1 MIQIKEI
8 KHQDY
13 LNCYY
18 FDSNSFKFWNKIQWE
33 NELRKNNVRSLG
45 IYSKNLIVGI
55 CVFLLI
61 FEEAELRY
69 FSISPNHKRRGLGR
83 KLFKKFLEI
92 CKKENINKIFLE
104 VSINNKEAIGFYE
117 CFRFKTIGVRKNYY
131 KDGSDALLK
140 EKKC

>member
-8 KHQDY
+8 KYQDY

-18 FDSNSFKFWNKIQWE
+18 FDSNSFKFWDKIQWE
-33 NELRKNNVRSLG
+33 NELRKNNVKSLG
-45 IYSKNLIVGI
+45 IYSENLIVGI
-55 CVFLLI
+55 CVFFLI

-69 FSISPNHKRRGLGR
+69 FSISPNLRRRGLGK
-83 KLFKKFLEI
+83 KLFNKFLQI

-104 VSINNKEAIGFYE
+104 VSIKNKEAIGFYE
-117 CFRFKTIGVRKNYY
+117 YFRFKTIGIRKKYY